1 LILNYLY
8 NIRIDYHLKNSSFN
22 KFWSVKHM
30 SKLIKNSILK
40 YPGGK
45 SKKLKYIKPFF
56 SEDAKRFIDLYLQ
69 NQICTLTE

>member
-1 LILNYLY
+1 
-8 NIRIDYHLKNSSFN
+8 
-22 KFWSVKHM
+22 M